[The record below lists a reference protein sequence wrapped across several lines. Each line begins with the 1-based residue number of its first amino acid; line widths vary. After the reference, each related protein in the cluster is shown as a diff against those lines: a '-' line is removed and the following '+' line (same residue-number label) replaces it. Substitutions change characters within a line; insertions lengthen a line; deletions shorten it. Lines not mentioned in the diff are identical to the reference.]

1 MTALTLRSDDA
12 RVAYLATV
20 YHLGRPGAEVD
31 RETRRDEGT
40 GLRAV
45 SEALHASMGHAVT
58 ELDLTPYQV
67 TRLAEGL
74 AGLANE
80 MKQYGIAG
88 GRTAVPG
95 LAVAMREVF
104 PEVAADPS
112 LALDIVQHVVMLRN
126 RLSHVVEAG
135 RAGLAREAAEREAA
149 RKAAKKPWQIWKR

>member
-1 MTALTLRSDDA
+1 MTPLTLRSEDA
-12 RVAYLATV
+12 RVAYLATL

-45 SEALHASMGHAVT
+45 SEALRTGMARAVV
-58 ELDLTPYQV
+58 EVDLTPYQV
-67 TRLAEGL
+67 TRLGEAL

-95 LAVAMREVF
+95 LAAGMREVF
-104 PEVAADPS
+104 PEVAEDPG
-112 LALDIVQHVVMLRN
+112 LALDLVQHVVALRG
-126 RLSHVVEAG
+126 RLAHTVEAV
-135 RAGLAREAAEREAA
+135 RAGLAREAEERAAA
-149 RKAAKKPWQIWKR
+149 RKRAKRPWQIWKR

>member
-1 MTALTLRSDDA
+1 MTHLTLRSEDA

-40 GLRAV
+40 GLRSV
-45 SEALHASMGHAVT
+45 SEALHAGMARAVT
-58 ELDLTPYQV
+58 EVDLTPYQV
-67 TRLAEGL
+67 TRLAEAL

-104 PEVAADPS
+104 PEVAADPGS
-112 LALDIVQHVVMLRN
+112 ALDVVQHVVMLRN
-126 RLSHVVEAG
+126 RLAHTVDAA
-135 RAGLAREAAEREAA
+135 RAEMAREAEARETA
-149 RKAAKKPWQIWKR
+149 RKAARKPWQIWKR

>member
-1 MTALTLRSDDA
+1 MTPLTLRSEDA

-31 RETRRDEGT
+31 RETHRDEGT

-45 SEALHASMGHAVT
+45 SEALHTGMARAVT
-58 ELDLTPYQV
+58 ELDLTPYQI
-67 TRLAEGL
+67 TRLGEAL

-104 PEVAADPS
+104 PEIAEDPG
-112 LALDIVQHVVMLRN
+112 LALDVVQHVVMLRN
-126 RLSHVVEAG
+126 RLAHTVEAA
-135 RAGLAREAAEREAA
+135 RAGLAREAEERETA
-149 RKAAKKPWQIWKR
+149 RKAERKPWQIWRR

>member
-1 MTALTLRSDDA
+1 MTILTLRSEDA
-12 RVAYLATV
+12 RVAYLATL

-40 GLRAV
+40 GLRSV
-45 SEALHASMGHAVT
+45 SEALHASMARAVV
-58 ELDLTPYQV
+58 EVEATPYQV
-67 TRLAEGL
+67 TRLAEAL

-95 LAVAMREVF
+95 LAAGMREVF
-104 PEVAADPS
+104 PEIVQDPS
-112 LALDIVQHVVMLRN
+112 LALDVVQHVVMLRN
-126 RLSHVVEAG
+126 RLAQTVEAT
-135 RAGLAREAAEREAA
+135 RASLAREAEAKEAA

>member
-1 MTALTLRSDDA
+1 MTSLTLRSEDA
-12 RVAYLATV
+12 RVAYLATI

-45 SEALHASMGHAVT
+45 SEALHTSMGHAVA
-58 ELDLTPYQV
+58 ELDLTPYQI

-104 PEVAADPS
+104 PEVAEDPG
-112 LALDIVQHVVMLRN
+112 LALDVVQHVVMLRN
-126 RLSHVVEAG
+126 RLSHTVEAA
-135 RAGLAREAAEREAA
+135 RADLAREAEAKETA
-149 RKAAKKPWQIWKR
+149 RKAAKRPWQFWRR